1 MNFNPNSSFCFIG
14 DSITAAEKYNRILV
28 DYFVLHYPE
37 KQIQF
42 HNVSVAGLGA
52 STILSHWDTLI
63 STYRPTHATILLGM
77 NDLQRSLY
85 SDSVRKT
92 DALLKKRQ
100 AVFIPYI
107 ENMRKLCT
115 KLSNAEYLI
124 LTPTLH
130 DENAEINAPLYAGYD
145 AALAKAGILL
155 QENFSPVLDLHT
167 PLALAN
173 RRQLVPTIISSDR
186 VHPGNIGHALIA
198 YYILKGMGI
207 ENPRLPLWDDSFT
220 AEEKSILAQ
229 FGILEDPV
237 PKNPYSDARCLA
249 ARRLNDFRYVEH
261 NVLEGQGIDMHDTE
275 KVDDFLRSQLTKP
288 IELWRIE
295 CYKDYMQNRHKK
307 EEIRNEIANAM
318 ENMYKYA

>member
-145 AALAKAGILL
+145 VRY
-155 QENFSPVLDLHT
+155 Q
-167 PLALAN
+167 
-173 RRQLVPTIISSDR
+173 
-186 VHPGNIGHALIA
+186 
-198 YYILKGMGI
+198 
-207 ENPRLPLWDDSFT
+207 LPLQGG
-220 AEEKSILAQ
+220 AGVQ
-229 FGILEDPV
+229 Q
-237 PKNPYSDARCLA
+237 RA
-249 ARRLNDFRYVEH
+249 A
-261 NVLEGQGIDMHDTE
+261 G
-275 KVDDFLRSQLTKP
+275 
-288 IELWRIE
+288 
-295 CYKDYMQNRHKK
+295 CKDCSRFVN
-307 EEIRNEIANAM
+307 NLG
-318 ENMYKYA
+318 